1 MIRVL
6 VLLAVLTGCTYTP
19 EQVATANDRIRLTM
33 ERECAT
39 DRLAPGG
46 GYEVP
51 EQGMTNEYYRVT
63 CLGYD
68 GYTRIMW
75 FTPMGALDRITRFK
89 TD

>member
-19 EQVATANDRIRLTM
+19 EQVATANERIRLTM

-51 EQGMTNEYYRVT
+51 DRGMTNEAYRVE
-63 CLGYD
+63 CLGRD
-68 GYTRIMW
+68 GYIRIMW
-75 FTPMGALDRITRFK
+75 FDPMGNLDRIARLK
-89 TD
+89 PN